1 MLESGGQILR
11 NSLGYARALGGL
23 AKMFS
28 VYFGLVFFL
37 KLETWKHE
45 CSLHESHLLLCFY
58 VFSLSSPSSLWALLA
73 LGILT
78 LGGWF
83 PSFLSWGPQSLLA
96 GPHLPFQ
103 QAPFGQAGVA
113 RQTPPVR
120 HSIQKICFLQEQDLA
135 MNAEQVLHE

>member
-96 GPHLPFQ
+96 GPHLPFR
-103 QAPFGQAGVA
+103 FSKLLLA
-113 RQTPPVR
+113 RQGWLGRLLRFVTASR
-120 HSIQKICFLQEQDLA
+120 RFASCKSKIWQ
-135 MNAEQVLHE
+135 